1 MASIIADD
9 KALLVVP
16 QEMQYIT
23 SIIKVLRYEND
34 DYINLPLDGASWT
47 GPNWTGLGTAS
58 DCAGRAGL
66 VRNRR
71 EERDGTGVD
80 RTGGTGPDWTG
91 RAGRHWT

>member
-9 KALLVVP
+9 KALMVVP
-16 QEMQYIT
+16 QEMQYIP

-71 EERDGTGVD
+71 VERDWSGIDGTGK
-80 RTGGTGPDWTG
+80 TGTGWTG
-91 RAGRHWT
+91 RAGRHRT